1 MTMSGSRLQFLL
13 SRTDVFTGRIQVV
26 LSEVASQ
33 VLVEAGVGATHALRA
48 AYAKAVLANPGN
60 AANNAALYLA
70 QSTNVAGTITM
81 EDEGPRTSVSDASL
95 LAQITSDWN
104 KLAGIDTGS

>member
-1 MTMSGSRLQFLL
+1 MTISASRLQFLL
-13 SRTDVFTGRIQVV
+13 SRTDEFTGRTQIV
-26 LSEVASQ
+26 LCNVAGA
-33 VLVEAGVGATHALRA
+33 VLVESGVGATHAARA
-48 AYAKAVLANPGN
+48 AYARAVLGNPGV
-60 AANNAALYLA
+60 AASNAALYLA